1 MPPAS
6 QASSSSRSDLRA
18 LRSRRR
24 RAWWAGAL
32 VLAGA
37 AGLVA
42 FRAWAP
48 NGEAASR
55 PVASQGAAVTIEP
68 VRRGDM
74 LVRRTYPGEVFADA
88 VDVSSRIAGHV
99 ASVAVRIGDVVEA
112 GAELA
117 RIDDAIL
124 ARQLRESQARI
135 AAQRTLVA
143 TAEINVRAA
152 KRDRQRAL
160 KLAPRGVVSRQELDE
175 LSTAQ
180 EQREAEL
187 ATAKARL
194 QEEQARAAILR
205 ADREDTVVRAP
216 FAGVVA
222 RRDVEPGA
230 FVAVGASLLRLVA
243 RAPLR
248 VRFRVPEVDLE
259 GLRPDLPLVVATRGF
274 DPTIGRVTR
283 LSGEVS
289 SDRTLEV
296 EGIVPEPD
304 GIRPGMYADIEV
316 EIASLHD
323 ALVVPDAAV
332 LDRIEADGSHEV
344 GVFAAHDG
352 HARWVPV
359 RVLARE
365 GSRVAVAPTPE
376 TALTDGD
383 AVLVRGHRELS
394 DGATVRVVDAGERS

>member
-1 MPPAS
+1 
-6 QASSSSRSDLRA
+6 
-18 LRSRRR
+18 
-24 RAWWAGAL
+24 
-32 VLAGA
+32 
-37 AGLVA
+37 
-42 FRAWAP
+42 
-48 NGEAASR
+48 
-55 PVASQGAAVTIEP
+55 
-68 VRRGDM
+68 
-74 LVRRTYPGEVFADA
+74 
-88 VDVSSRIAGHV
+88 
-99 ASVAVRIGDVVEA
+99 
-112 GAELA
+112 
-117 RIDDAIL
+117 
-124 ARQLRESQARI
+124 
-135 AAQRTLVA
+135 

-160 KLAPRGVVSRQELDE
+160 ELAPRGVVSRQELDD
-175 LSTAQ
+175 LSTTQ

-344 GVFAAHDG
+344 GV
-352 HARWVPV
+352 
-359 RVLARE
+359 
-365 GSRVAVAPTPE
+365 
-376 TALTDGD
+376 
-383 AVLVRGHRELS
+383 
-394 DGATVRVVDAGERS
+394 

>member
-1 MPPAS
+1 
-6 QASSSSRSDLRA
+6 
-18 LRSRRR
+18 
-24 RAWWAGAL
+24 AGAL

-88 VDVSSRIAGHV
+88 VDVSSRVAGHV

-160 KLAPRGVVSRQELDE
+160 ELAPRGVVSRQELDD
-175 LSTAQ
+175 LSTTQ

-259 GLRPDLPLVVATRGF
+259 GLRP
-274 DPTIGRVTR
+274 
-283 LSGEVS
+283 
-289 SDRTLEV
+289 
-296 EGIVPEPD
+296 
-304 GIRPGMYADIEV
+304 
-316 EIASLHD
+316 
-323 ALVVPDAAV
+323 
-332 LDRIEADGSHEV
+332 
-344 GVFAAHDG
+344 
-352 HARWVPV
+352 
-359 RVLARE
+359 
-365 GSRVAVAPTPE
+365 
-376 TALTDGD
+376 
-383 AVLVRGHRELS
+383 
-394 DGATVRVVDAGERS
+394 

>member
-1 MPPAS
+1 M
-6 QASSSSRSDLRA
+6 
-18 LRSRRR
+18 
-24 RAWWAGAL
+24 
-32 VLAGA
+32 LAGA

-88 VDVSSRIAGHV
+88 VDVSSRVAGHV
-99 ASVAVRIGDVVEA
+99 ASVAARIGDVVEA

-160 KLAPRGVVSRQELDE
+160 ELAPRGVVSRQELDD
-175 LSTAQ
+175 LSTTQ